1 MEIIYYI
8 YGMKYLLSIICL
20 FISFTLCSQTLVID
34 MSNEYPE
41 LSNVIKSDTI
51 MVDYNM
57 AYDTLTC
64 KEMDLPLMLSFVEVS
79 CTDEEGFEDICP
91 LKRKD
96 IKDKVVILYSSEW
109 KVSKVIHK
117 PRFNN

>member
-1 MEIIYYI
+1 
-8 YGMKYLLSIICL
+8 MKYIITTLSLIVN
-20 FISFTLCSQTLVID
+20 FVVNSQTLVIN

-41 LSNVIKSDTI
+41 LSSINNVDTI

-57 AYDTLTC
+57 AYDTLTY
-64 KEMDLPLMLSFVEVS
+64 KEMNLPLLLSFVEVY
-79 CTDEEGFEDICP
+79 CEDEDGFEDVCH

-96 IKDKVVILYSSEW
+96 VKDKVIILYSSEW
-109 KVSKVIHK
+109 AVSKVVHK